1 MENKLAQ
8 NFTITSL
15 LKFTAPT
22 CIMLVF
28 MSLYQMTDAVF
39 VSNFVGENA
48 LSALNIV
55 FPIPSII
62 IAIASCWQL
71 EEVPLLRKTWERENL
86 EKQNKTSQ

>member
-62 IAIASCWQL
+62 IGNCHHAGNW
-71 EEVPLLRKTWERENL
+71 RKCHYC
-86 EKQNKTSQ
+86 EKHGRGRT

>member
-28 MSLYQMTDAVF
+28 MSLYQMTDAV
-39 VSNFVGENA
+39 
-48 LSALNIV
+48 LY
-55 FPIPSII
+55 
-62 IAIASCWQL
+62 QT
-71 EEVPLLRKTWERENL
+71 LLVKML
-86 EKQNKTSQ
+86 YLL